1 MLSKVKNIAI
11 YALLGGLVAC
21 SSQEGKQNQ
30 IQIKGEVFTGSSQD
44 TLHQVFLDVV
54 KENEYKTID
63 TAQINEKGQFSFEVE
78 PANEFGRIRFEN
90 NNSIPIYVDSS
101 LHLQKIDIYSPIA
114 KYDLVEGSKV
124 NREIAQFLAI
134 LRDFNMVNDSLQREY
149 IQAEQAGDEERKAA
163 LEEVFR
169 KSYYTSVEK
178 TKALINTLIPSV
190 SVIYAAS
197 LLNMVDDGT
206 FLKELAEK
214 MQKAYQGKP
223 MPSAVKRFIDYMSQ
237 VSLSEDVQSAG
248 PEEGSM
254 APDFSLPQA
263 DGTPFSL
270 SKLRGKYVLV
280 DFWASWCGPCRKEN
294 PQVVALYNKY
304 KDKGFEILGV
314 SLDEDKEAWLKAI
327 EKDRLT
333 WIHVSDLKGWQ
344 NEAARLYNV
353 NAIPMTYL
361 IDPDGVII
369 AKGLRGPALEAK
381 LQELLGK

>member
-1 MLSKVKNIAI
+1 
-11 YALLGGLVAC
+11 
-21 SSQEGKQNQ
+21 
-30 IQIKGEVFTGSSQD
+30 
-44 TLHQVFLDVV
+44 
-54 KENEYKTID
+54 
-63 TAQINEKGQFSFEVE
+63 
-78 PANEFGRIRFEN
+78 
-90 NNSIPIYVDSS
+90 
-101 LHLQKIDIYSPIA
+101 
-114 KYDLVEGSKV
+114 
-124 NREIAQFLAI
+124 
-134 LRDFNMVNDSLQREY
+134 
-149 IQAEQAGDEERKAA
+149 
-163 LEEVFR
+163 
-169 KSYYTSVEK
+169 
-178 TKALINTLIPSV
+178 
-190 SVIYAAS
+190 
-197 LLNMVDDGT
+197 
-206 FLKELAEK
+206 

-254 APDFSLPQA
+254 APDFSLPKA